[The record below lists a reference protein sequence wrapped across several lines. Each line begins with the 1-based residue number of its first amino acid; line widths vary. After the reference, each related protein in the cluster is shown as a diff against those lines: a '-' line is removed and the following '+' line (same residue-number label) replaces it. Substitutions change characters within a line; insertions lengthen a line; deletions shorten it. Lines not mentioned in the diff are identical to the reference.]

1 MTDTDRI
8 EHRRKHLSAL
18 VAQEHHNR
26 NAHVVLSAVSDPEG
40 IAMIRE
46 ARNAKWAH
54 APVDMCQISEDPPAK
69 PTLRADASDLFAGFV
84 VAIGISVL
92 IWGGIG
98 ALAWDR
104 TPPDAVEVEQPG
116 THALHMETTHE

>member
-1 MTDTDRI
+1 MTDADRI

-18 VAQEHHNR
+18 VAQENDSR
-26 NAHVVLSAVSDPEG
+26 NALIALTAVSDPEG

-92 IWGGIG
+92 IWGGIS

-104 TPPDAVEVEQPG
+104 TPPDAVEVRW
-116 THALHMETTHE
+116 

>member
-18 VAQEHHNR
+18 VAQEHRNR
-26 NAHVVLSAVSDPEG
+26 NASIALSAVSDPEG

-69 PTLRADASDLFAGFV
+69 PTLRADVSDLFAGFV
-84 VAIGISVL
+84 VAICISVL
-92 IWGGIG
+92 IWGGFSL
-98 ALAWDR
+98 AAWDR
-104 TPPDAVEVEQPG
+104 TPPDAVEVER
-116 THALHMETTHE
+116 